1 MVTLT
6 GVVKFWSVVL
16 HNIRHLFKQDPVL
29 TFYLCVLPY
38 KLSKKLFNSII
49 VLVLTKSSLIFHL
62 YLLTKNDEFE
72 KDKKVRTI
80 KFLLAI

>member
-6 GVVKFWSVVL
+6 GVVKFRSVVL

-38 KLSKKLFNSII
+38 KLSKKL
-49 VLVLTKSSLIFHL
+49 
-62 YLLTKNDEFE
+62 LLS
-72 KDKKVRTI
+72 
-80 KFLLAI
+80 